1 MGWWEH
7 VSVTVYG
14 WHPQV
19 RPPWEYSDSASRRG
33 LCVCVCVRGWEW
45 CCVML
50 HFNYT
55 VGRTSL
61 HRCCRACCC
70 SPRIF
75 SGEESVQICRNEQTH
90 PPCVNS
96 CAQQF
101 SMGDKHISF
110 ASGRFLVFCSG
121 DQLDGICEQT
131 SAWISGLTDA
141 NLLPID
147 SVSTPPTTEHT
158 HAFSHKRWHDH
169 PLCSYRH
176 V

>member
-1 MGWWEH
+1 
-7 VSVTVYG
+7 
-14 WHPQV
+14 
-19 RPPWEYSDSASRRG
+19 
-33 LCVCVCVRGWEW
+33 
-45 CCVML
+45 ML

-147 SVSTPPTTEHT
+147 SVSTPPPPNTHT
-158 HAFSHKRWHDH
+158 PFHISADMTIHYVATDMFKVNRRSRNGGWFHNVTLAFSSRASWVRRVDQPRCRAKKKW
-169 PLCSYRH
+169 
-176 V
+176 VK